1 MKGQV
6 NPREITL
13 GAIDGVELW
22 QMPVFSDLRG
32 RLFKAYVGGD
42 QGSFSKPFTTYE
54 HFFTESH
61 KNVFRGMHFQ
71 GAPHSVSKIVSIVRG
86 AAIAYFLDTRVESP
100 SFGHLQVVEFQES
113 APLSIF
119 IPVGVAFGYL
129 ILEESTVISYRMDG
143 AFCAN
148 CDGGIGAEVVAP
160 YLPVDLQDTIR
171 SDRDLALE
179 RFETFEYSS
188 NCTRK

>member
-1 MKGQV
+1 MEGQT
-6 NPREITL
+6 NYPEITL
-13 GAIDGVELW
+13 GAIDGVEVW
-22 QMPVFSDLRG
+22 EMPVFSDLRG
-32 RLFKAYVGGD
+32 RLFKAYVAGD
-42 QGSFSKPFTTYE
+42 SGSFSTAFTTYE

-86 AAIAYFLDTRVESP
+86 GATAYLLDTRAESP
-100 SFGHLQVVEFQES
+100 TFGRIQIEEFQS
-113 APLSIF
+113 TAPRSIF

-129 ILEESTVISYRMDG
+129 ILEDDTLISYRMDG

-148 CDGGIGAEVVAP
+148 CDGGINAEVVAP
-160 YLPVDLQDTIR
+160 YLSVELKDTIR

-179 RFETFEYSS
+179 KFEAFAYSS
-188 NCTRK
+188 RCAPK